1 MMIIQMNMEYI
12 RCDLC
17 GSDDTTLLFV
27 GKDRMTYKE
36 GEFNVVKCNNCGLVY
51 LNPRPTQTEIS
62 RFYSEEYSPF
72 KSDKNKLIKY
82 VERKIAER
90 DVKKIKKLIN
100 KNNINILEIGC
111 ATGEYLS
118 YLRDIGDGNVTGVE
132 ISPYA
137 AEYARR
143 EHRLNVITG
152 TIFDG
157 KFTDESFDVIIMKHV
172 FEHVHNP
179 SETLKEINR
188 LLDKNGKFIFFV
200 PNIHTI
206 ETKIFG
212 KYWHGWD
219 VPRHLYDFNPETIK
233 KLLNKTGFVIHD
245 ISYSLVPND
254 WIWGCKHF
262 LNEKSIPLFIRN
274 FFNVHNVFLLGLFF
288 PFSFC
293 LSILHQSGR
302 IKVIA
307 EKRGVINI

>member
-1 MMIIQMNMEYI
+1 MGNVNYDQEHGDFEYVS
-12 RCDLC
+12 CDLC

-118 YLRDIGDGNVTGVE
+118 YLRDIGGGNVTGVE

-188 LLDKNGKFIFFV
+188 LLDKNGKFIFIV

-212 KYWHGWD
+212 KYW
-219 VPRHLYDFNPETIK
+219 
-233 KLLNKTGFVIHD
+233 
-245 ISYSLVPND
+245 
-254 WIWGCKHF
+254 
-262 LNEKSIPLFIRN
+262 
-274 FFNVHNVFLLGLFF
+274 
-288 PFSFC
+288 
-293 LSILHQSGR
+293 
-302 IKVIA
+302 
-307 EKRGVINI
+307 